1 MWKSIIY
8 KEWLKIRFFLIGFT
22 VLAMM
27 GIAYLFLKVQHGF
40 SFSGGANFWYNVL
53 FMGSQFFDY
62 FKYVPLSGGLL
73 IAVAQ
78 YFPETIDKRIKL
90 TFHLPLKENHVLL
103 MMHAFGAGCLL
114 LSYFLL
120 IGVFISLS
128 MIYFPSEM
136 VVDSIITIVP
146 WFMAGFVAYFFVA
159 LIIMEPVWLYRVF
172 YAMIAGFFVTIYV
185 RSPVMAAYGPAIPG
199 LSLLMILLSIALL
212 FSAYRFR
219 KGEM

>member
-22 VLAMM
+22 VLGLM

-40 SFSGGANFWYNVL
+40 TFSGGGNFWYNIL
-53 FMGSQFFDY
+53 FMGMQFFSY

-90 TFHLPLKENHVLL
+90 TFHLPLKENNVLL

-114 LSYFLL
+114 LSFALMM
-120 IGVFISLS
+120 GVFISLS
-128 MIYFPSEM
+128 AIWFPSEI
-136 VVDSIITIVP
+136 VYDSILSVIP
-146 WFMAGFVAYFFVA
+146 WFLAGFVAYFLVA
-159 LIIMEPVWLYRVF
+159 MIVMEPVWLYRLLYSLVV
-172 YAMIAGFFVTIYV
+172 GFFVTIYV
-185 RSPVMAAYGPAIPG
+185 KSPVIAAYGPAIPG
-199 LSLLMILLSIALL
+199 LSLLMILLSFGLL

-219 KGEM
+219 KGEI